1 MRLPFVDPDKWR
13 TRKER
18 LKKRLI
24 EDLEIGYLDEDIL
37 DILRKLFEFE
47 DLYTISSCSG
57 RITFID
63 GNLPWERRGSSIIFK
78 KHQPIRLEEFLEI
91 LNVPTLRRLWL
102 VVTGPIIHV
111 SALNMRSARK
121 ILMIAREAG
130 MKHSGIL
137 SMNKEKG
144 IIVELKTGIRL
155 THLLKIGQHT
165 LLKENEAEEIVR
177 VANESLVEGKK
188 KLNKLR
194 ELLGIQISA

>member
-1 MRLPFVDPDKWR
+1 M
-13 TRKER
+13 
-18 LKKRLI
+18 KRLI
-24 EDLEIGYLDEDIL
+24 EDLEIGYLDTDIL
-37 DILRKLFEFE
+37 DILKKLFEFE

-78 KHQPIRLEEFLEI
+78 KHQPITVEEFLEI
-91 LNVPTLRRLWL
+91 LNVPTLKRLWL
-102 VVTGPIIHV
+102 VVTGPIIHA
-111 SALNMRSARK
+111 SALNMRSAQK
-121 ILMIAREAG
+121 LLMIARESG

-137 SMNKEKG
+137 SINKEKG

-177 VANESLVEGKK
+177 VTNESLIEGKK
-188 KLNKLR
+188 RLNKLR
-194 ELLGIQISA
+194 ELLGIQTISSK

>member
-18 LKKRLI
+18 LRKRLT

-78 KHQPIRLEEFLEI
+78 KHQPIRLEELLEI

-111 SALNMRSARK
+111 SALNMRSARR

-137 SMNKEKG
+137 SINKEKG

-194 ELLGIQISA
+194 ELLGIQMLT

>member
-1 MRLPFVDPDKWR
+1 MDPDRWR
-13 TRKER
+13 ARKEILRRR
-18 LKKRLI
+18 LM
-24 EDLEIGYLDEDIL
+24 EDLEIGYLDEDIV
-37 DILRKLFEFE
+37 DVLRKLFEFE

-63 GNLPWERRGSSIIFK
+63 GSLPWERRGSSIVFK
-78 KHQPIRLEEFLEI
+78 KHQPIRLDELLEI
-91 LNVPTLRRLWL
+91 LKAPTLKRLWL
-102 VVTGPIIHV
+102 VVTGPIVHV

-121 ILMIAREAG
+121 LLMMAREAG

-137 SMNKEKG
+137 SINREKG

-155 THLLKIGQHT
+155 THLLKIGQQA
-165 LLKENEAEEIVR
+165 LLGENEAGEIVK

-194 ELLGIQISA
+194 ELLGIRTQA

>member
-78 KHQPIRLEEFLEI
+78 KHQPIRLEELLEI

>member
-1 MRLPFVDPDKWR
+1 LPFVDPEKWR
-13 TRKER
+13 LRKEKLWRR
-18 LKKRLI
+18 LA

-37 DILRKLFEFE
+37 DILKKLFEFE

-63 GNLPWERRGSSIIFK
+63 GRLPWERRGSTIVFK
-78 KHQPIRLEEFLEI
+78 KHRPITTDEFLEV
-91 LNVPTLRRLWL
+91 LRMPTLRKLWL

-111 SALNMRSARK
+111 SALNMKSARR
-121 ILMIAREAG
+121 ILTLARESG

-137 SMNKEKG
+137 SINKEKG

-155 THLLKIGQHT
+155 THLLKVGSHT
-165 LLKENEAEEIVR
+165 ILREDESREIVE
-177 VANESLVEGKK
+177 VANESLLEGKE

-194 ELLGIQISA
+194 ELLGIQTRVTY

>member
-1 MRLPFVDPDKWR
+1 M
-13 TRKER
+13 
-18 LKKRLI
+18 KRLI

-37 DILRKLFEFE
+37 DILKKLFEFE

-63 GNLPWERRGSSIIFK
+63 GNLPWERRGSTIIFK
-78 KHQPIRLEEFLEI
+78 KHQPIMVEEFLEI
-91 LNVPTLRRLWL
+91 LNVPTLKRLWL
-102 VVTGPIIHV
+102 VVTGPIIHA

-121 ILMIAREAG
+121 LLMIARESG

-137 SMNKEKG
+137 SINKEKG

-155 THLLKIGQHT
+155 THLLKISQHI

-177 VANESLVEGKK
+177 VANESLIEGKK
-188 KLNKLR
+188 RLNKFR
-194 ELLGIQISA
+194 ELLGIQTIGSK